1 MRVHIPSALES
12 YTARRSE
19 ADASGATVGELLW
32 DLDRQYP
39 GIRFRVVDE
48 QDAIRMHMRV
58 FVNGR
63 PALLATPVSSGDEV
77 AILMALS
84 GG

>member
-1 MRVHIPSALES
+1 MKILIPSALTS
-12 YTARRSE
+12 YTGRRSE
-19 ADASGATVGELLW
+19 ADASGRTVGEILA

-39 GIRFRVVDE
+39 GIRFRIVDE
-48 QDAIRMHMRV
+48 QDNIRTHMRV
-58 FVNGR
+58 FVNGQTAKL
-63 PALLATPVSSGDEV
+63 PTPVKPDDEV